1 MQVSILELRQGFEVM
16 CSWVDLSHCATC
28 WTCLGQ
34 SCGYVEVSVAIQLNA
49 SEECLSLGTS
59 TLLEA

>member
-1 MQVSILELRQGFEVM
+1 M

-49 SEECLSLGTS
+49 SEEYLSLVS
-59 TLLEA
+59 QDFNSVRDMTL

>member
-1 MQVSILELRQGFEVM
+1 M
-16 CSWVDLSHCATC
+16 CFWVDLSHCDTC

-34 SCGYVEVSVAIQLNA
+34 SCGYVVDAIQLNA